1 MARPLQFRP
10 HHFLCALGYRGE
22 GYSDGFTANM
32 TAVVTNGLKAEG
44 GDATEIE
51 VIGATDIICGP
62 CPKRRGD
69 LCTSQDKIA
78 RLDLQHSKV
87 LGVRPGDR
95 LTWGQ
100 AKARIKSLVKSG
112 DLATVCSGC
121 QWLDLGYCE
130 ESLRELHGAE

>member
-1 MARPLQFRP
+1 MLRFRP

-32 TAVVTNGLKAEG
+32 TWIVTDGLKAPG

-51 VIGATDIICGP
+51 VIGATDDICAP

-69 LCTSQDKIA
+69 LCSDQAKIA

-87 LGVRPGDR
+87 LGLRPGDW
-95 LTWGQ
+95 LT
-100 AKARIKSLVKSG
+100 
-112 DLATVCSGC
+112 
-121 QWLDLGYCE
+121 
-130 ESLRELHGAE
+130 

>member
-1 MARPLQFRP
+1 MSRPLQFRP

-32 TAVVTNGLKAEG
+32 TEIVTLGLKAED
-44 GDATEIE
+44 GDSTEIE
-51 VIGATDIICGP
+51 VIGATDAICGP
-62 CPKRRGD
+62 CPKRRGA
-69 LCTSQDKIA
+69 LCSDQAKISA
-78 RLDLQHSKV
+78 LDLSHSKI

-100 AKARIKSLVKSG
+100 AKARIRSLVQPGELGKI
-112 DLATVCSGC
+112 CSEC

-130 ESLRELHGAE
+130 DSLRELHES